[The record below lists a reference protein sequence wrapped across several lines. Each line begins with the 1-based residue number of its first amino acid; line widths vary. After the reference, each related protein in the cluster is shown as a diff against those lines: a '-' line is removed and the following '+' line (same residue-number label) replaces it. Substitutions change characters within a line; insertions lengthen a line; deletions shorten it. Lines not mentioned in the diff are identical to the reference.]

1 MKKIISL
8 LAVFMAVVLVS
19 LTACTPSTQNSS
31 SEEHV
36 CEFEWVETKAVTCY
50 ENGKESL
57 KCEGCGAVKETR
69 TIISNGH
76 DFGEWYETKPAT
88 CKEEGEQYKDCKNCD
103 FFDTRMIPVI
113 DHDYTYDLQVVYEPT
128 CYEEGEGIAY
138 CVCGASKT
146 VVLEMIDHEYED
158 GFCTM
163 CGDSETSAS
172 E

>member
-1 MKKIISL
+1 MKKIVSI

-76 DFGEWYETKPAT
+76 DFSEWYETKPAT

-113 DHDYTYDLQVVYEPT
+113 DHDYTHDLQVVYEPT
-128 CYEEGEGIAY
+128 CYEEGEGVAY

-158 GFCTM
+158 GFCVM